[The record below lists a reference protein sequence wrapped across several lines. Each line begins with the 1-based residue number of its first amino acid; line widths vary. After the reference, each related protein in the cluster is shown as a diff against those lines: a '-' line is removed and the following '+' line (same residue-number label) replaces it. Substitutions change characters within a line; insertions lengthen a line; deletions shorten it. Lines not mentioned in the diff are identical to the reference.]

1 MSLTSWLHHLLEPH
15 CIECQRAAEES
26 KVCASCETLKLQI
39 AIANAEKQALLET
52 IVSFA
57 RPAEHQAS
65 PQVEPEHLRPKV
77 MTWNVRRQML
87 EAEDRKKAQVI
98 QENKKRDEAIAKLE
112 KETGIEEEG
121 EKEANA

>member
-1 MSLTSWLHHLLEPH
+1 
-15 CIECQRAAEES
+15 
-26 KVCASCETLKLQI
+26 
-39 AIANAEKQALLET
+39 
-52 IVSFA
+52 
-57 RPAEHQAS
+57 
-65 PQVEPEHLRPKV
+65 

-87 EAEDRKKAQVI
+87 EAEDRKRAQVI